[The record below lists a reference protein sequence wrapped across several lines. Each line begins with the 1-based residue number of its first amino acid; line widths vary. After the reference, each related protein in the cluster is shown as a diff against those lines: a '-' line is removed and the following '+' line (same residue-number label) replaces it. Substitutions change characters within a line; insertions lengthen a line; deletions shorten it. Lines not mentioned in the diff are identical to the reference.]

1 MPATTPT
8 LVLCDALVT
17 ALQAAW
23 TEGAD
28 DAAERVYFKRIADV
42 GDTALR
48 LVGRKVYVMPTGYD
62 NGAATRGEDEY
73 IHNVA
78 VLVVKRYTDA
88 GDPTTAWID
97 EQVDWVFTYI
107 VQGFDYSHDGPASF
121 NKKLITLSAAVQ
133 VCDVEK
139 LVSGGK
145 LFYSLVELVFSEIR
159 DA

>member
-1 MPATTPT
+1 MPVVTPT
-8 LVLCDALVT
+8 LILCDDLVT

-23 TEGAD
+23 TEGSD
-28 DAAERVYFKRIADV
+28 DAAERCYFKRIADV
-42 GDTALR
+42 DEPTLK
-48 LVGRKVYVMPTGYD
+48 LVGRKVYIMPAGYD
-62 NGAATRGEDEY
+62 NGPATRGEDEFV
-73 IHNVA
+73 HNVN
-78 VLVVKRYTDA
+78 VLTVKRFTDA

-97 EQVDWVFTYI
+97 EQVDWVYTYI

-121 NKKLITLSAAVQ
+121 NKKLVTLSAAVQ

>member
-1 MPATTPT
+1 MATTPT

-17 ALQAAW
+17 ALQSAW

-28 DAAERVYFKRIADV
+28 DAAERCYFKRVSDV
-42 GDTALR
+42 DDANQKLT
-48 LVGRKVYVMPTGYD
+48 GRKVYVMPTGYD
-62 NGAATRGEDEY
+62 NGAATRGEDEFV
-73 IHNVA
+73 HEVS
-78 VLVVKRYTDA
+78 VLVVERYTDA
-88 GDPTTAWID
+88 GDPTTSWID
-97 EQVDWVFTYI
+97 TRVDWVYDYI
-107 VQGFDYSHDGPASF
+107 VNGFDYSHDGPPSW

-145 LFYSLVELVFSEIR
+145 MFYSMVDLVFSEIR

>member
-1 MPATTPT
+1 MATTPT
-8 LVLCDALVT
+8 LVLCDNLVA

-23 TEGAD
+23 TEGAY
-28 DAAERVYFKRIADV
+28 DAVERVYFKRIADV
-42 GDTALR
+42 EDPTLK

-62 NGAATRGEDEY
+62 NGPVTRGEDEFT
-73 IHNVA
+73 HNVS
-78 VLVVKRYTDA
+78 VLVVERYTDA
-88 GDPTTAWID
+88 GDPATAWID
-97 EQVDWVFTYI
+97 TRVDFVYDHI

-121 NKKLITLSAAVQ
+121 NKKLVTLSAAVQ

-145 LFYSLVELVFSEIR
+145 MFYSLTELVFSEIR